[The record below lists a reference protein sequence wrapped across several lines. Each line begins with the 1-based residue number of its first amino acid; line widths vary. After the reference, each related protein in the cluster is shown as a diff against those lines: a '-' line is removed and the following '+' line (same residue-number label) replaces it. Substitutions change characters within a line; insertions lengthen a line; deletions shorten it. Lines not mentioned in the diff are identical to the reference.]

1 MTYREM
7 ALGIGQLPLNERLML
22 LEELTRSLRIDLT
35 TAPKPVIRRAP
46 KLVRG
51 MLKPKGLAPSD
62 RELHEGYEDYLIE
75 KYL

>member
-22 LEELTRSLRIDLT
+22 LEEFRIDLT
-35 TAPKPVIRRAP
+35 TTPKPVIRRAP
-46 KLVRG
+46 KLVCG

-62 RELHEGYEDYLIE
+62 RELREDYEDYLIE